1 MTDIIKSSHIKKG
14 YMIPKRNP
22 MYRWENAQSIDGKI
36 VFWKLIFPRKAEEII
51 CVFRFSFLVF
61 MIRFSC

>member
-36 VFWKLIFPRKAEEII
+36 VF
-51 CVFRFSFLVF
+51 
-61 MIRFSC
+61 